1 MPEHRHESPRQDGR
15 IEPIAD
21 WEHLRFRNDDA
32 PPRQGPPLWRARRTW
47 RWGALI
53 VLALLILLT
62 VFRQPLANL
71 FWPDTRIQQLLDQG
85 NAALRAD
92 RLTAPDGTGARQYFE
107 AAQALDGD
115 RAEARDGLARVARAA
130 LDQAGR
136 ATDRDDFAAA
146 HAALALANE
155 LQVPRAE
162 AAALSERL
170 RKREAADAGI
180 ESLLRQAQA
189 AQAAG
194 RLDGD
199 PAAAL
204 PLFQRVLALQPNRIE
219 ALEAREDILSDLL
232 QQAGTV
238 MARGDLVAGGRL
250 IARVRDYDGG
260 HVDLPAAQAGL
271 ARAIDER
278 LRRAD
283 TDLRRRRLDRAAEGY
298 RQVQTVSGEDARAR
312 QGIERVAAALAESAR
327 RQAGDYHF
335 EQAETALA
343 QAREL
348 SPQSPVVREASQ
360 YLERVR
366 ASHANLPSSV
376 PPRERQRRMTIL
388 LAEMAQAEARGDW
401 MTPPGESAYDK
412 LRAVQALA
420 PDDPRVRRAAS
431 RVLVAAQ
438 ACFEQE
444 WRGNR
449 VRRAQSCLSAWQT
462 IRPGDP
468 VLVEARRRMA
478 QKWIAVGDERLGAG
492 DVAFAAQ
499 ALDEARGIDARA
511 PGLSDF
517 AERVRL
523 ARQAQR

>member
-1 MPEHRHESPRQDGR
+1 MPEQSHEQPRQDGR

-21 WEHLRFRNDDA
+21 WEHLRFRDGDA
-32 PPRQGPPLWRARRTW
+32 PARHGPPLWRARRTW
-47 RWGALI
+47 RWGALVV
-53 VLALLILLT
+53 VLLLILLA

-85 NAALRAD
+85 HAALRSG
-92 RLTAPDGTGARQYFE
+92 RLTAPDGSGARQYFE

-115 RAEARDGLARVARAA
+115 RAEARDGLARVAKAA
-130 LDQAGR
+130 LEQARR
-136 ATDRDDFAAA
+136 AIARSDFAAA
-146 HAALALANE
+146 HASLALATE

-162 AAALSERL
+162 AAVVADHL
-170 RKREAADAGI
+170 RTREAAAAGI
-180 ESLLRQAQA
+180 ESLLRQARA

-232 QQAGTV
+232 QQADTA
-238 MARGDLVAGGRL
+238 MARGDVVAAGRL
-250 IARVRDYDGG
+250 IAQVRGYDGG
-260 HVDLPAAQAGL
+260 HVDLPAAQAGF

-278 LRRAD
+278 LKRAD
-283 TDLRRRRLDRAAEGY
+283 ADLRRGRLARAAEGY
-298 RQVQTVSGEDARAR
+298 QQVQAAAGDDARAR
-312 QGIERVAAALAESAR
+312 QGIDRVAAAFAETAR
-327 RQAGDYHF
+327 RQAGDYRF
-335 EQAETALA
+335 EQAESALA
-343 QAREL
+343 RAREL
-348 SPQSPVVREASQ
+348 SPQVPAVRDATQ
-360 YLERVR
+360 YLARVR
-366 ASHANLPSSV
+366 AAHANLPASL
-376 PPRERQRRMTIL
+376 PPRERQRRTATL

-412 LRAVQALA
+412 LRAVQAVA
-420 PDDPRVRRAAS
+420 PDDPRVRRAAA
-431 RVLVAAQ
+431 RVLAAAQ

-449 VRRAQSCLSAWQT
+449 VRRAQSCLAAWQA

-468 VLVEARRRMA
+468 ALMEARRRMA

>member
-1 MPEHRHESPRQDGR
+1 MPEHNHEQPRQDGR

-21 WEHLRFRNDDA
+21 WEHLRFRNEPG
-32 PPRQGPPLWRARRTW
+32 PPRHGPPLWRARRTW
-47 RWGALI
+47 RWGAL
-53 VLALLILLT
+53 VVVALVILLT

-85 NAALRAD
+85 HAALRSD
-92 RLTAPDGTGARQYFE
+92 RLSAPDGTGARQYFE

-115 RAEARDGLARVARAA
+115 RAEARDGLAQVARAA
-130 LDQAGR
+130 LEQARR
-136 ATDRDDFAAA
+136 ATARDDFTAA

-162 AAALSERL
+162 AAAVTEQL
-170 RKREAADAGI
+170 RQREAADAGI
-180 ESLLRQAQA
+180 ESLLRQART

-194 RLDGD
+194 HLDGD

-232 QQAGTV
+232 QQADTM
-238 MARGDLVAGGRL
+238 MARGDLAAGGSL
-250 IARVRDYDGG
+250 IAQVRGYDGG

-271 ARAIDER
+271 ARAIDQR
-278 LRRAD
+278 LKRAD
-283 TDLRRRRLDRAAEGY
+283 ADLRRRRLASAAEGY
-298 RQVQTVSGEDARAR
+298 RVVQSAAGEDARAR
-312 QGIERVAAALAESAR
+312 QGIERVATALAEAAR

-335 EQAETALA
+335 EQAEAALGR
-343 QAREL
+343 AREL
-348 SPQSPVVREASQ
+348 SPQLPAVREASQ

-366 ASHANLPSSV
+366 ASHANLPPSL
-376 PPRERQRRMTIL
+376 PPRERQRRMESL
-388 LAEMAQAEARGDW
+388 LAGMAQAEARGDW
-401 MTPPGESAYDK
+401 MTPPGESAYDR
-412 LRAVQALA
+412 LRAAQALA
-420 PDDPRVRRAAS
+420 PDDPRVRHAAS
-431 RVLVAAQ
+431 RVLAAAQ
-438 ACFEQE
+438 QCFEQE

-468 VLVEARRRMA
+468 ALVEARRRMA

-492 DVAFAAQ
+492 DVVFAAQ
-499 ALDEARGIDARA
+499 ALDEARGIDGRA
-511 PGLSDF
+511 PGLADF

>member
-1 MPEHRHESPRQDGR
+1 MPEHSPEQPRQDGR

-21 WEHLRFRNDDA
+21 WEHLRFRGDDA
-32 PPRQGPPLWRARRTW
+32 PPRSAPPLWRARRTW
-47 RWGALI
+47 RWGALVV
-53 VLALLILLT
+53 VLLLT
-62 VFRQPLANL
+62 LLAVFRQPLANL
-71 FWPDTRIQQLLDQG
+71 FWPDTRIQQLLDNGQ
-85 NAALRAD
+85 AALASG
-92 RLTAPDGTGARQYFE
+92 RLTAPDGTGARQYYE
-107 AAQALDGD
+107 AAQALDSD
-115 RAEARDGLARVARAA
+115 RSEARDGLARVARTA
-130 LDQAGR
+130 LEQAR
-136 ATDRDDFAAA
+136 QATARGDFAAA
-146 HAALALANE
+146 HTALALANE

-162 AAALSERL
+162 AAGVAEQL

-180 ESLLRQAQA
+180 ESLLKQALE

-194 RLDGD
+194 HLDGD

-204 PLFQRVLALQPNRIE
+204 PLLQRVLALQPNRIE

-238 MARGDLVAGGRL
+238 MARGDLEAAGRL
-250 IARVRDYDGG
+250 ITQVRGYDGG
-260 HVDLPAAQAGL
+260 HVDLPAAQASL

-283 TDLRRRRLDRAAEGY
+283 TDLRRGRLAKATEGY
-298 RQVQTVSGEDARAR
+298 RAVQSAAGDDARAR
-312 QGIERVAAALAESAR
+312 QGIERLAAAYAESAR
-327 RQAGDYHF
+327 RQAGDYRF
-335 EQAETALA
+335 SEAESALA

-348 SPQSPVVREASQ
+348 SPQSPAVGEAVQ
-360 YLERVR
+360 YLARAR
-366 ASHANLPSSV
+366 ASRASLPPSL
-376 PPRERQRRMTIL
+376 PPRERQRRVESL
-388 LAEMAQAEARGDW
+388 LAGMAQAEARGDW
-401 MTPPGESAYDK
+401 MTPPGESAYDR
-412 LRAVQALA
+412 LRAAQALA
-420 PDDPRVRRAAS
+420 PDDVRVRRAAS
-431 RVLVAAQ
+431 RVLAAAQ
-438 ACFEQE
+438 QCFEQE

-468 VLVEARRRMA
+468 ALAEARRRMA

-499 ALDEARGIDARA
+499 ALEEARGIEPRA